1 MSKERAERHFPAVE
15 QLRDDLRA
23 NLLRAARTNP
33 AARSR
38 LSRRQRVG
46 ALAAVAVLALPGG
59 LAVAGV
65 FDSPEVQYECP
76 RAELPPLTEVE
87 AGVPVDGGGSVM
99 EELPGVL
106 PENPCSDQ
114 RRRSGP

>member
-1 MSKERAERHFPAVE
+1 MSRERAERRFPAVE

-23 NLLRAARTNP
+23 NLLRAAGANP
-33 AARSR
+33 GARSR

-46 ALAAVAVLALPGG
+46 ALAVVAVLALPGG

-65 FDSPEVQYECP
+65 FDSPEVEYECP
-76 RAELPPLTEVE
+76 RAELPPLSEVE
-87 AGVPVDGGGSVM
+87 AGVPVGSESVL
-99 EELPGVL
+99 EDLPEAA

-114 RRRSGP
+114 RGRSVP